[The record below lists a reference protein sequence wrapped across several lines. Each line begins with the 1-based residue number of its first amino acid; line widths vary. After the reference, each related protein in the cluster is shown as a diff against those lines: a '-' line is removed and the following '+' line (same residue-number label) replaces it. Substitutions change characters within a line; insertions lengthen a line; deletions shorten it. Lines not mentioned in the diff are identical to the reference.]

1 MDASLPGSKVVLA
14 GEGIEGYPYIA
25 AYRKGVKV
33 GTFGGPR
40 TGR

>member
-1 MDASLPGSKVVLA
+1 MDASLPGNKAILA
-14 GEGIEGYPYIA
+14 KEGIDGYPYVV

-40 TGR
+40 TAR